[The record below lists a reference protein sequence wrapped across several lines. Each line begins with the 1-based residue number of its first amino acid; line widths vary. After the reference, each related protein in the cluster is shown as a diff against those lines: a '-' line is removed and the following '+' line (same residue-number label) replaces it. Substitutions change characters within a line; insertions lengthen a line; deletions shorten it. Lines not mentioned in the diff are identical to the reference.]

1 MEKANTQNSS
11 FHLAVSYSFISP
23 IPHSLGNPQFPCCTP
38 LYNCLSLS
46 SSPFQTKTETSGIM
60 SESNKSSPAKRSRRR
75 ASPLQRKVKRLKKLV
90 PSREA
95 VGLEGL
101 FRETAEYIL
110 CLQMRVKVM
119 QVMVKVL
126 TAPDE

>member
-1 MEKANTQNSS
+1 
-11 FHLAVSYSFISP
+11 
-23 IPHSLGNPQFPCCTP
+23 
-38 LYNCLSLS
+38 
-46 SSPFQTKTETSGIM
+46 M
-60 SESNKSSPAKRSRRR
+60 SESKSSLAKRHWRCRSRRR